1 MEDDYKHSG
10 VVLPS
15 VNGPKDVYLSD
26 ALERSDNATQ
36 EEIKGDITGI
46 EGVSADSEAAAVE
59 DSLKSSSNAL
69 PLVALQAED
78 YGGSIALPHY
88 GYRQPSADYFNSNLM
103 VYNFVQADI
112 TGKVNNVQF
121 YDERDQG
128 KGADALC
135 SLRLR
140 FHLAKLKQ
148 YQAAGITPR
157 LNMTLLDNCV
167 GQNKSQIVMKFACL
181 LSLYFY
187 DTVAL
192 MYFLPGHTHM
202 LPDRV
207 VAHCKNAI
215 KGLNL
220 YTPGQIAEKCDSVKG
235 INAQWLRTTDSDRP
249 FRVGQGVILDKY
261 FKDLPSGYTSFYFFE
276 FTRGFVTFR
285 HLATTPDSEARTI
298 QLLDLTSVLKDE
310 LLIELF
316 GKTAISDVKMTDLN
330 LPVNPG
336 RLLSETKL

>member
-112 TGKVNNVQF
+112 TGKVNNV
-121 YDERDQG
+121 
-128 KGADALC
+128 
-135 SLRLR
+135 
-140 FHLAKLKQ
+140 
-148 YQAAGITPR
+148 
-157 LNMTLLDNCV
+157 
-167 GQNKSQIVMKFACL
+167 
-181 LSLYFY
+181 
-187 DTVAL
+187 
-192 MYFLPGHTHM
+192 
-202 LPDRV
+202 
-207 VAHCKNAI
+207 
-215 KGLNL
+215 
-220 YTPGQIAEKCDSVKG
+220 
-235 INAQWLRTTDSDRP
+235 
-249 FRVGQGVILDKY
+249 
-261 FKDLPSGYTSFYFFE
+261 
-276 FTRGFVTFR
+276 
-285 HLATTPDSEARTI
+285 
-298 QLLDLTSVLKDE
+298 
-310 LLIELF
+310 
-316 GKTAISDVKMTDLN
+316 
-330 LPVNPG
+330 
-336 RLLSETKL
+336 